1 MMPSS
6 DTPSGSRSSNLRRY
20 GPLGVIVVVALVVAI
35 VVIAS
40 RGDDKKPTATTG
52 SSSSSSSSSGGGGT
66 ASKTGAISFSQ
77 AKAQN
82 RSDLSFPASC
92 DQTTGH
98 AAVPIL
104 LAQECYADQP
114 AATDPGTRGVTD

>member
-6 DTPSGSRSSNLRRY
+6 DTPTGPRSSNLRRY
-20 GPLGVIVVVALVVAI
+20 GPLAVIVVIALIVAI

-52 SSSSSSSSSGGGGT
+52 SSSGSSSSSGSAVT

-82 RSDLSFPASC
+82 RTDLTFPASC
-92 DQTTGH
+92 DQASGH
-98 AAVPIL
+98 VAVPI
-104 LAQECYADQP
+104 
-114 AATDPGTRGVTD
+114 